1 MRRWILPNAHTTN
14 TRGIMKTLTKFTKSE
29 EEIESTYQ
37 FIMRRR
43 KEEQEGKK
51 ITKDDKQREDRL
63 ELGSLFVSIDV
74 SKSTLERIET
84 KIQNSK
90 AETKRLKKIFKAETK
105 KLKKYQNDYKNKSE
119 LFHENY
125 GKFRQLRLLIK

>member
-1 MRRWILPNAHTTN
+1 
-14 TRGIMKTLTKFTKSE
+14 MKTLPKFTRSE

-37 FIMRRR
+37 FIKRRR

-51 ITKDDKQREDRL
+51 ITKDDKRREDSL
-63 ELGSLFVSIDV
+63 VLGHLFVSIDV
-74 SKSTLERIET
+74 SKNRLERIEM
-84 KIQNSK
+84 KIQDSK

-119 LFHENY
+119 LFRENY

>member
-1 MRRWILPNAHTTN
+1 
-14 TRGIMKTLTKFTKSE
+14 MKTLTKFIKSE
-29 EEIESTYQ
+29 EEIESTYA

-63 ELGSLFVSIDV
+63 ELGRLFVSIDV
-74 SKSTLERIET
+74 SKNRLERIKM

-90 AETKRLKKIFKAETK
+90 AETKRLKKIFKTETK
-105 KLKKYQNDYKNKSE
+105 KLKKYQNENKIKSE
-119 LFHENY
+119 LFRENY
-125 GKFRQLRLLIK
+125 GKFRQLQLI

>member
-1 MRRWILPNAHTTN
+1 
-14 TRGIMKTLTKFTKSE
+14 MKTLPKFTRSE
-29 EEIESTYQ
+29 EEIESTYA

-74 SKSTLERIET
+74 SKSTLERIEI

-119 LFHENY
+119 LFRENY

>member
-1 MRRWILPNAHTTN
+1 
-14 TRGIMKTLTKFTKSE
+14 MKTLTKFIKSE
-29 EEIESTYQ
+29 EEIESTYA

-63 ELGSLFVSIDV
+63 ELGRLFVSIDV
-74 SKSTLERIET
+74 SKNRLERIKM

-90 AETKRLKKIFKAETK
+90 AETKRLKKIFKTETK
-105 KLKKYQNDYKNKSE
+105 KLKKYQNENKIKSE
-119 LFHENY
+119 LFRENY
-125 GKFRQLRLLIK
+125 GKFRQLKLI

>member
-1 MRRWILPNAHTTN
+1 
-14 TRGIMKTLTKFTKSE
+14 MKTLPKFTRSE

-37 FIMRRR
+37 FIKRRI

-51 ITKDDKQREDRL
+51 ITKDDKRREDCL
-63 ELGSLFVSIDV
+63 VLGHLFVSIDV
-74 SKSTLERIET
+74 SKNRLERIEM

-90 AETKRLKKIFKAETK
+90 AETKRLKKIFKTETK

-119 LFHENY
+119 LFRENY

>member
-1 MRRWILPNAHTTN
+1 
-14 TRGIMKTLTKFTKSE
+14 MKTLPKFTRSE

-37 FIMRRR
+37 FIKRRR

-51 ITKDDKQREDRL
+51 ITKDDKRREDRL
-63 ELGSLFVSIDV
+63 VLGHLFVSIDV
-74 SKSTLERIET
+74 SKNRLERLEM

-90 AETKRLKKIFKAETK
+90 AETKRLKKIFKTETK

-119 LFHENY
+119 LFRENY